1 MSLRD
6 GSNVKAAYGVV
17 PALHQVDFNV
27 QPGEVVGILGHNGLG
42 KATLLRAIMGFVKV
56 TGGEML
62 FDGRSLR
69 GLSVNA
75 RARDGLGLVPQGRMI
90 LPTLAVR
97 ETLESGIAGGKEP
110 MEPIVEEM
118 LALFQRLTRLLDR
131 AGGALS
137 GGEQQLLALTRCL
150 CSRPKLILLDEPTE
164 GIQPSI
170 IDEISDTL
178 KQLTK
183 ASDTTIVLVEQNL
196 DFITGLSDRV
206 YAISG
211 GVLERPI
218 PKEQLTDSRA
228 VSEFMGF
235 AA

>member
-6 GSNVKAAYGVV
+6 VSNLKAAYGMV

-27 QPGEVVGILGHNGLG
+27 QPGEVVGILGHDGMG
-42 KATLLRAIMGFVKV
+42 KTTLLRAITGFVKV

-62 FDGRSLR
+62 FDGQSLR
-69 GLSVNA
+69 GLLVNA
-75 RARDGLGLVPQGRMI
+75 RARAGLGLVPQGRMI
-90 LPTLAVR
+90 FPTLAVR
-97 ETLESGIAGGKEP
+97 ENLESGIAGGKEP

-150 CSRPKLILLDEPTE
+150 CRRPKLMLLDEPTE
-164 GIQPSI
+164 GIQPSN

-183 ASDTTIVLVEQNL
+183 TSDITIVQVEQDL

-211 GVLERPI
+211 GVLDRQI
-218 PKEQLTDSRA
+218 PKEQLTESRA
-228 VSEFMGF
+228 VSEFTGV